1 MFVTAARFNGQDGK
15 LGWDSL
21 AALNLMRKGSVP
33 PGTVIKPGGP
43 SLHGVGEAECSG
55 MVDVD
60 VEVGGIMFQR
70 LRFGVVNSLPVPAL
84 MGKPS
89 MEQMGTVLDLARDE
103 ARIIKGKK
111 AATVRAV
118 AVPVQKDSQRPRAQS
133 YWNWLAKRM
142 AKAPKSVQIKFQDVM
157 ERADDQML
165 AKFLDEFPTWALSQR
180 QMSGEDNP
188 TVHPAPYREELKRPG
203 TMKVSGAVVCP
214 ITVDAGD
221 ILGMSEETARAEI
234 RGDDNRDFLPP
245 VMTPEEDAATVKREL
260 VRLVEEAEISEAGK
274 KKLAVLLEKHKA
286 AFGMQLKKV
295 DMTKEKVKIHLTGIP
310 KHQPRRPIKDPRVS
324 AAQRMW
330 EEAMIGR
337 GGVGEFSGD
346 REKARPVN
354 IHHVIRNMKIRFT
367 GDMRTWNDV
376 TLEDAFPVPS
386 PLEALSRFRR
396 NRIFSTFDETDS
408 FFQYPLDEDSYIPFY
423 SAKGGLR
430 ELRVVPQGGQNSHQ
444 GRCTTSRA
452 SNLGGLTLTGWRSCL
467 MTHSW
472 EHLELRRRCI
482 WSCWTSSLATVW
494 SMGPS

>member
-1 MFVTAARFNGQDGK
+1 M
-15 LGWDSL
+15 
-21 AALNLMRKGSVP
+21 NLMRKGSVP

-60 VEVGGIMFQR
+60 VEVGGIMFPR
-70 LRFGVVNSLPVPAL
+70 MRFGVVDSLPVPAL

-180 QMSGEDNP
+180 QMSGGGQSHSASS
-188 TVHPAPYREELKRPG
+188 TVPG
-203 TMKVSGAVVCP
+203 GAQATRDHEGFGCSGL
-214 ITVDAGD
+214 TVDAGD

-260 VRLVEEAEISEAGK
+260 VRLVEEA
-274 KKLAVLLEKHKA
+274 
-286 AFGMQLKKV
+286 
-295 DMTKEKVKIHLTGIP
+295 
-310 KHQPRRPIKDPRVS
+310 
-324 AAQRMW
+324 
-330 EEAMIGR
+330 
-337 GGVGEFSGD
+337 
-346 REKARPVN
+346 
-354 IHHVIRNMKIRFT
+354 
-367 GDMRTWNDV
+367 
-376 TLEDAFPVPS
+376 
-386 PLEALSRFRR
+386 
-396 NRIFSTFDETDS
+396 
-408 FFQYPLDEDSYIPFY
+408 
-423 SAKGGLR
+423 
-430 ELRVVPQGGQNSHQ
+430 
-444 GRCTTSRA
+444 
-452 SNLGGLTLTGWRSCL
+452 
-467 MTHSW
+467 
-472 EHLELRRRCI
+472 
-482 WSCWTSSLATVW
+482 
-494 SMGPS
+494 